1 MASVTREMALVGRTC
16 HVTHAENGLTYRGKV
31 VGTESAGHV
40 TVEYSVLHDT
50 HTISFRIAAD
60 TSGGGGV
67 KFDPKPKGGSAAE
80 GGAGAA
86 AAAAAEIQQ
95 QMCDLAVK
103 DVRDSQ
109 KQSRQKQQKP
119 AKPVHMYTSAFL
131 DQKIAEQQQTV
142 ERLTSI
148 GGSDLYDAQEIL
160 RQLIQKRREAPSA
173 APSNAAAAA
182 FAAVPAAAEV
192 VEDPHSRLA
201 LVYKHVF
208 PFYSRDQFEREIA
221 RLGRQLEVAQQR
233 IAAHLQ
239 EDAAAKAHADDQ
251 MRKLQH
257 RLMQKA
263 QSRQKKME
271 AVAARLH
278 AASQ

>member
-1 MASVTREMALVGRTC
+1 MLLVTRHTF
-16 HVTHAENGLTYRGKV
+16 
-31 VGTESAGHV
+31 SFQ
-40 TVEYSVLHDT
+40 VEYSVLHDT

-142 ERLTSI
+142 EVTLALFFLTLFPLFFARCTASLTRRSCHLALLTSATA
-148 GGSDLYDAQEIL
+148 SHLY
-160 RQLIQKRREAPSA
+160 RR
-173 APSNAAAAA
+173 
-182 FAAVPAAAEV
+182 
-192 VEDPHSRLA
+192 L
-201 LVYKHVF
+201 
-208 PFYSRDQFEREIA
+208 
-221 RLGRQLEVAQQR
+221 
-233 IAAHLQ
+233 
-239 EDAAAKAHADDQ
+239 
-251 MRKLQH
+251 
-257 RLMQKA
+257 
-263 QSRQKKME
+263 
-271 AVAARLH
+271 
-278 AASQ
+278 